1 MVFVLHA
8 LVMVS
13 LLLIAWLEV
22 DFVSSL
28 DCADGLLS
36 LPRKLIKRPS
46 TREEEE
52 EELLWA
58 GLPAL

>member
-1 MVFVLHA
+1 
-8 LVMVS
+8 MVS
-13 LLLIAWLEV
+13 LLLIAWLDV

-28 DCADGLLS
+28 DCTDGLLS

-52 EELLWA
+52 EEEEEELLWA

>member
-1 MVFVLHA
+1 
-8 LVMVS
+8 MVS
-13 LLLIAWLEV
+13 LLLIAWLDV

-28 DCADGLLS
+28 DCTDGLLS

-52 EELLWA
+52 EEEEELLWA